1 MVPVAGFVSVRIL
14 VPASKFKSDN
24 SFVALKS
31 KSAVVWV
38 SKLVCTKAI
47 AVSASDSF
55 VSISLCS
62 AASAASALVSSA
74 VIAELLFA
82 MFVF

>member
-1 MVPVAGFVSVRIL
+1 MPV
-14 VPASKFKSDN
+14 SKFKSDN

-31 KSAVVWV
+31 KSAVVCA
-38 SKLVCTKAI
+38 SKLVCTAAI
-47 AVSASDSF
+47 AASASDSL